1 MHRHMPQSDALRRT
15 QTHSGAMHRH
25 MPCQRA
31 TPRRLMPVLLARRR
45 ATYLA
50 PLFAVYRVICPRLPS
65 PPSLLT
71 NPRPSP
77 LHPLQRDIQEHGKL
91 NFHLYLALK
100 RALYKPSAFFKGLLL
115 PLCET
120 QCTLREALIISSV
133 LTKVSVPMLHSA
145 VAILKLA
152 QMDFTPAN
160 ALFLRT
166 MLLKKYAL
174 PYRVV
179 DALVDYFETFLDAPD
194 IPPVVWQQTLL
205 AFAQHYKVPTPRPAR
220 PDPHPEPLP
229 CHTASPLMSLQICQS
244 TEPPCGCN
252 ANVWTSEAVTPACLP
267 ACLAGCLSCY
277 LPTCLPCYLRISP
290 NLPEDLRRSPKMRC
304 HPSLLAPR
312 MRTGLT
318 AVLLVTPLPLCAA
331 PQDELTAD
339 QKDRLAAVLR
349 TQPHALITPEIR
361 RELFSGRVR
370 GEAYIPSIAGA
381 DPMATG

>member
-1 MHRHMPQSDALRRT
+1 
-15 QTHSGAMHRH
+15 MHRH
-25 MPCQRA
+25 MPCQPA

-50 PLFAVYRVICPRLPS
+50 PLFAVYRVICPRLPF

-220 PDPHPEPLP
+220 PDPHPRASSLP
-229 CHTASPLMSLQICQS
+229 HRFAPD
-244 TEPPCGCN
+244 E
-252 ANVWTSEAVTPACLP
+252 
-267 ACLAGCLSCY
+267 
-277 LPTCLPCYLRISP
+277 SP
-290 NLPEDLRRSPKMRC
+290 NLSI
-304 HPSLLAPR
+304 H
-312 MRTGLT
+312 RTPVWMQRQCL
-318 AVLLVTPLPLCAA
+318 
-331 PQDELTAD
+331 D
-339 QKDRLAAVLR
+339 
-349 TQPHALITPEIR
+349 
-361 RELFSGRVR
+361 F
-370 GEAYIPSIAGA
+370 
-381 DPMATG
+381 

>member
-1 MHRHMPQSDALRRT
+1 
-15 QTHSGAMHRH
+15 MHRH

-50 PLFAVYRVICPRLPS
+50 PLFAVYRVICPRLPF

-252 ANVWTSEAVTPACLP
+252 ANVWTSEAVTPAYLLP
-267 ACLAGCLSCY
+267 A
-277 LPTCLPCYLRISP
+277 CLPCYLPPCYLPAYLPALLPANLSESP
-290 NLPEDLRRSPKMRC
+290 RRSPKMRC

-361 RELFSGRVR
+361 RELFSGRMR

>member
-1 MHRHMPQSDALRRT
+1 
-15 QTHSGAMHRH
+15 
-25 MPCQRA
+25 
-31 TPRRLMPVLLARRR
+31 
-45 ATYLA
+45 
-50 PLFAVYRVICPRLPS
+50 
-65 PPSLLT
+65 
-71 NPRPSP
+71 
-77 LHPLQRDIQEHGKL
+77 
-91 NFHLYLALK
+91 
-100 RALYKPSAFFKGLLL
+100 
-115 PLCET
+115 
-120 QCTLREALIISSV
+120 
-133 LTKVSVPMLHSA
+133 MLHSA

-267 ACLAGCLSCY
+267 ACLAGCLSCC
-277 LPTCLPCYLRISP
+277 LSCCPSCCLPACLPALLPASLLPACLPACPATCESLRISP
-290 NLPEDLRRSPKMRC
+290 KISKISEDALPP
-304 HPSLLAPR
+304 LAPR
-312 MRTGLT
+312 SSHAHGSDGRVAGY
-318 AVLLVTPLPLCAA
+318 APPPLRCAA
-331 PQDELTAD
+331 
-339 QKDRLAAVLR
+339 
-349 TQPHALITPEIR
+349 
-361 RELFSGRVR
+361 G
-370 GEAYIPSIAGA
+370 
-381 DPMATG
+381 